1 MDRIAPEERG
11 ALPEGWVLHLPR
23 AQAEE
28 GESFDGLHYWAPHS
42 ANRTEVDLNA

>member
-11 ALPEGWVLHLPR
+11 ALLEGGVVHLPR
-23 AQAEE
+23 VQAEE
-28 GESFDGLHYWAPHS
+28 GESFDELHYRAPHS